1 MTIKLNKLN
10 RTLVGSFSVFTL
22 LFATSVF
29 AGSEARGFISDLGLA
44 EFNPSDSFN
53 DLDARSDLAT
63 TTNYADVEVISSEN
77 GRIIIR
83 QRGTSNAAKV
93 IQTNSINSKAT
104 VKQKGTSNAAM
115 IEQGNVDSISSD
127 NIAIIEQWGVNHNG
141 YISQVGHNNLAI
153 LKQCEHLNG
162 NCVGESNHSSEW
174 SINQTGNDNIAEVYD
189 SGQASYDITQTGGDE
204 ILVINNMSRGIYIK
218 Q

>member
-10 RTLVGSFSVFTL
+10 RTIVGSFGAFAL
-22 LFATSVF
+22 LFVTTTF
-29 AGSEARGFISDLGLA
+29 AGGEARGFISDLGLE

-53 DLDARSDLAT
+53 DLDAISDLAT

-77 GRIIIR
+77 GRIIVR
-83 QRGTSNAAKV
+83 QRGNSNAASV
-93 IQTNSINSKAT
+93 TQTNSINSRAT
-104 VKQKGTSNAAM
+104 VKQKGTNNTAM

-127 NIAIIEQWGVNHNG
+127 NIAIIEQWGVDHKG

-153 LKQCEHLNG
+153 LKQCVHLNS
-162 NCVGESNHSSEW
+162 NCIGESNHSSEW

>member
-1 MTIKLNKLN
+1 MGGF
-10 RTLVGSFSVFTL
+10 GSFAL
-22 LFATSVF
+22 LFVTSVF
-29 AGSEARGFISDLGLA
+29 AGGEERGFISDLGLE

-53 DLDARSDLAT
+53 DLDAMSDLAT
-63 TTNYADVEVISSEN
+63 TRNYADVEVISSEN
-77 GRIIIR
+77 GRIIVR
-83 QRGTSNAAKV
+83 QRGASNAAKV
-93 IQTNSINSKAT
+93 AQINSINSKAS

-127 NIAIIEQWGVNHNG
+127 NIAIIEQWGVDHRG
-141 YISQVGHNNLAI
+141 YISQAGHNNLAV

-162 NCVGESNHSSEW
+162 SCIGESNHSSEW